1 LWYYEQQALGF
12 NYRMT
17 DMQAALGVSQLAHID
32 TWLAR
37 RRQLVQQYEQH
48 LTGLPL
54 NVPKLVEGANSAW
67 HLYVIQ
73 LDLDYASLN
82 RRQLFDRLLAA
93 GIGVNVHYIPV
104 YWQPYYRQLG
114 FKKGYCPNAEAYYE
128 RAISIPMYASL
139 TDAQQAEVISL
150 LTQNLGH

>member
-1 LWYYEQQALGF
+1 VFDAL
-12 NYRMT
+12 R
-17 DMQAALGVSQLAHID
+17 AA
-32 TWLAR
+32 
-37 RRQLVQQYEQH
+37 
-48 LTGLPL
+48 
-54 NVPKLVEGANSAW
+54 N
-67 HLYVIQ
+67 
-73 LDLDYASLN
+73 
-82 RRQLFDRLLAA
+82 
-93 GIGVNVHYIPV
+93 IGVNVHYIPV